1 MPWDVCC
8 GFDETPFWGAG
19 DFFFAEVQE
28 MTCIKKVASARRT
41 MLLAA
46 GEEEEMQDLDVM
58 SIKVFPQL
66 KGLSLPLLASK
77 AGSQS
82 WLSSAIPL
90 AVLFL
95 GSLVPSG
102 LIVTASPGT

>member
-1 MPWDVCC
+1 MRRLF
-8 GFDETPFWGAG
+8 GGG
-19 DFFFAEVQE
+19 DFFFFFFAEVQE
-28 MTCIKKVASARRT
+28 MTCIKKVRSARTT

-46 GEEEEMQDLDVM
+46 GEEGEMQDLGLR

-66 KGLSLPLLASK
+66 KGLSLPLFASK
-77 AGSQS
+77 AGMES
-82 WLSSAIPL
+82 WLSLALPL